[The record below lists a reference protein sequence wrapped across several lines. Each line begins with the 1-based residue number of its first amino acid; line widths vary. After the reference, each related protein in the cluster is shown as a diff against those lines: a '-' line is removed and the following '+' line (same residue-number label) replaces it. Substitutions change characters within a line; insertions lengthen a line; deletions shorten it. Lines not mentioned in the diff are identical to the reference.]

1 MTSELIS
8 LFLGTG
14 VGAITKVIGLFV
26 SSSIELNKQKVEANV
41 ATQQLADE
49 SHDKAS
55 KRGGEWVRRLIVM
68 VCLFGVVV
76 APFLMA
82 FMSQGVTVSE
92 QKTLL
97 FFTWETWKTLEGFV
111 ILPEIR
117 TTLIA
122 IVGYYFGSSSIKK

>member
-82 FMSQGVTVSE
+82 FMTQGVTVSE
-92 QKTLL
+92 QKSLL

>member
-26 SSSIELNKQKVEANV
+26 SSSIELNKQKLEANV

-82 FMSQGVTVSE
+82 FMTQGVTVSE
-92 QKTLL
+92 QKSLL

>member
-26 SSSIELNKQKVEANV
+26 SSSIELNKQKLEANV

-92 QKTLL
+92 QKSIL

>member
-92 QKTLL
+92 QKSLL

>member
-26 SSSIELNKQKVEANV
+26 SSSIELNKQKLEANV

-92 QKTLL
+92 QKSLL